1 MNSLNKIN
9 LYNKRM
15 QSYRQ
20 PPVSLNNRL
29 KKTSLR
35 PKSSL
40 NSKQIYCIVRQIKP
54 SKIRVIFYQIH
65 SNFFGCSKMNCPVI
79 FTQNKALIL
88 SYLIELHREVYKQL
102 STSHALYL
110 GIELMKVELSVVM
123 QQKYIQN

>member
-1 MNSLNKIN
+1 
-9 LYNKRM
+9 
-15 QSYRQ
+15 
-20 PPVSLNNRL
+20 
-29 KKTSLR
+29 
-35 PKSSL
+35 
-40 NSKQIYCIVRQIKP
+40 
-54 SKIRVIFYQIH
+54 
-65 SNFFGCSKMNCPVI
+65 MNCPVI